1 MQFISLFSSALITT
15 FTTGS
20 SVHDIAF
27 SISVIFNRSDTLL
40 SLLVIFVFLTKCP
53 VIIFKN
59 VSSASVSV
67 ICLPILKIFFSQ
79 LFLVVFM
86 SSILSSVRINSVLWL
101 IKLYFWI
108 LASCELKTKFSQSST
123 VLIGWDFFSF
133 IFDKLFSL
141 FNDLRIITFS
151 LFAFSESLSSLLQA
165 CAIKKLFILT
175 SSSSFKLISVSM
187 SLLYENPSWFVVT
200 VIWKLLL
207 YLRTELSWLLNFAVL
222 LTFLHLIEWLK

>member
-1 MQFISLFSSALITT
+1 MLITSSLNANETILGAGLWEGELGKTTFTSDNCLSLFAGSRLQFMSLFSSVLIIT

-20 SVHDIAF
+20 SVHDITF

-67 ICLPILKIFFSQ
+67 ICLPILKISFSQ

-108 LASCELKTKFSQSST
+108 LASCELKPKFSQSST
-123 VLIGWDFFSF
+123 VLIGWDLFWF

-151 LFAFSESLSSLLQA
+151 LFAFSESLSSLL
-165 CAIKKLFILT
+165 
-175 SSSSFKLISVSM
+175 
-187 SLLYENPSWFVVT
+187 
-200 VIWKLLL
+200 
-207 YLRTELSWLLNFAVL
+207 
-222 LTFLHLIEWLK
+222 